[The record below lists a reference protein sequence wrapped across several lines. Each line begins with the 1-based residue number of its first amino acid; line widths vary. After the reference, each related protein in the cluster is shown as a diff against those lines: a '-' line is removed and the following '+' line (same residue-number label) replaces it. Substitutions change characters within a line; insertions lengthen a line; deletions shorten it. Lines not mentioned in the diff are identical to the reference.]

1 MAQNSHTYAFFLI
14 ALIMFATAKPLA
26 HAQLGG
32 IIGGSIGSIPGI
44 IGGITGG
51 LPIPINNIPSTL
63 LNNLI
68 VQGLNISGILCCT
81 PTGNCPGGPPLSG
94 VLVNISCSGPLAG
107 GSLIIGQGRTDLN
120 GVFNISVT
128 NIANYLANPL
138 PVLPCNITIN
148 PDQAICPILSNVDGI
163 LGTVLTTVLTPISI
177 VLNQVIAGLILN
189 LPVGLYVRIN

>member
-1 MAQNSHTYAFFLI
+1 MAQNSHTFAFFLI

-32 IIGGSIGSIPGI
+32 LLP
-44 IGGITGG
+44 GITGG
-51 LPIPINNIPSTL
+51 LPIPINNIPL
-63 LNNLI
+63 PILNNLI

-128 NIANYLANPL
+128 NIANYLANLL

-148 PDQAICPILSNVDGI
+148 PDQAICPILYNVDGI

-177 VLNQVIAGLILN
+177 VLNQVIGLILN
-189 LPVGLYVRIN
+189 LTVGLYVRIN